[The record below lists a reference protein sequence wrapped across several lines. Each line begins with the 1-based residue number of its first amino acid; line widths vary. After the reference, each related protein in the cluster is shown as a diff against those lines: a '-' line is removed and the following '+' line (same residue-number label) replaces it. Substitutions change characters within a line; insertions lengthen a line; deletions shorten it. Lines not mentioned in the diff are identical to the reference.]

1 MFAWLVSRVGLE
13 RLWSDATAAG
23 WMFIPIVVLYGM
35 VCALSA
41 GAWQMILADEAGR
54 PPYHVTLATYL
65 GGLSIN
71 FLTPMVNA
79 GGEPYKVAA
88 LAPYLGV
95 ARATGAVILHTM
107 LKAMS
112 FLLVWATALV
122 LGLWLLPHRLP
133 FIALEAT
140 GLALVGILAAIV
152 FTAHRRGGLE
162 FLLDLLHRVPLLT
175 RAARAWERHRP
186 ALARLDR
193 QITDFYHRDPGRF
206 RRALALQYA
215 SRAVLMLEFCLIA
228 AALGLRLGYVQAFV
242 IGGLEQLATNLAFF
256 VPFELG
262 TREAMS
268 YLLWGW
274 LGFDP
279 AVGVFAAVVSRV
291 RDLLWIGVGLLLI
304 WVGGR
309 STARAGSVRAAGD
322 AA

>member
-13 RLWSDATAAG
+13 RLWSDATSAG
-23 WMFIPIVVLYGM
+23 WMFVPIVLLYGV

-41 GAWQMILADEAGR
+41 AAWQMILADEAGR

-95 ARATGAVILHTM
+95 TRATGAVILHTM

-112 FLLVWATALV
+112 FLMVWATALV

-140 GLALVGILAAIV
+140 GLALVGILAAIL

-162 FLLDLLHRVPLLT
+162 FLLDLLHRVPLLR
-175 RAARAWERHRP
+175 RAGRAWERHRP

-193 QITDFYHRDPGRF
+193 QITDFYHRDPSRF

-215 SRAVLMLEFCLIA
+215 SRAVLMVEFCLIA

-291 RDLLWIGVGLLLI
+291 RDLLWIGIGLLLI